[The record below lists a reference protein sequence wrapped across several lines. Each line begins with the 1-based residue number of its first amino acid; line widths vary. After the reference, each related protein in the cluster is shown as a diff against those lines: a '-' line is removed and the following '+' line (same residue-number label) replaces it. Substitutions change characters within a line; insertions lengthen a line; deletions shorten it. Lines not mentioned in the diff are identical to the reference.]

1 MNEKEK
7 LVIEKIRKGY
17 MNKKED
23 KLEELKSL
31 NAKVTRPVTVFAY
44 VFGSIGSLVL
54 GTGMCMAMGKLAV
67 GLSFAMPLGI
77 AVGLLGIVAVSVNY
91 FIYKGALEK
100 RREKHADQALSL
112 ISELLEEEND

>member
-17 MNKKED
+17 THQEKD
-23 KLEELKSL
+23 KLDELKKL

-91 FIYKGALEK
+91 FIYKGVLEK